1 LASVFEVNVCSRSS
15 IWLFLLSIFIRTA
28 QAAPAAGKIPD
39 VRQIARSSALI
50 FSGKVFSVDRQPGN
64 SVSPATTLIQL
75 QVLEAIRGVR
85 RGQVIQIREWGG
97 LWDAGE
103 RYHKG
108 EQVLLFLYPPG
119 KAGLTSPV
127 GGRGGRF
134 QNGRRWSRT
143 AERKR
148 QSTITYCAGK
158 KLHHRN
164 QPEHKGLVCEE
175 EPIFYGHGLRY

>member
-1 LASVFEVNVCSRSS
+1 MCSRSS
-15 IWLFLLSIFIRTA
+15 IWLFLLLSVFIRTA
-28 QAAPAAGKIPD
+28 QAAASVGRIPD

-50 FSGKVFSVDRQPGN
+50 FSGKVLSVDRQPGN
-64 SVSPATTLIQL
+64 SVSPATTLVQL
-75 QVLEAIRGVR
+75 QVLKAIRGVR
-85 RGQVIQIREWGG
+85 RAQVIQIREWGG

-134 QNGRRWSRT
+134 EMDGGSRVRLKGNGNRPSRMVPVRT
-143 AERKR
+143 FITGISR
-148 QSTITYCAGK
+148 ST
-158 KLHHRN
+158 RD
-164 QPEHKGLVCEE
+164 
-175 EPIFYGHGLRY
+175 

>member
-1 LASVFEVNVCSRSS
+1 
-15 IWLFLLSIFIRTA
+15 
-28 QAAPAAGKIPD
+28 
-39 VRQIARSSALI
+39 
-50 FSGKVFSVDRQPGN
+50 
-64 SVSPATTLIQL
+64 
-75 QVLEAIRGVR
+75 VLEAIRGVR

-134 QNGRRWSRT
+134 QMDGAGRVLLKENGNQLSRIVPVKSFIT
-143 AERKR
+143 GISR
-148 QSTITYCAGK
+148 ST
-158 KLHHRN
+158 RD
-164 QPEHKGLVCEE
+164 
-175 EPIFYGHGLRY
+175 